1 MGADASA
8 REPNMDL
15 VPYAVPFFLLLI
27 GIEYVWGRLHGSD
40 TYRLNDSVNSLSL
53 GVLSTAIKIV
63 GLNFGGAVFSWVEQH
78 LALTRLDMHS
88 AWNWIFALLLYDLCY
103 YWFHRISH
111 ERTLF
116 WASHVAH
123 HQSEEYNLTTAL
135 RQTST
140 GFLVSWLFY
149 IPCFIAG
156 VPATMFV
163 TVASVHLIYQF
174 WIHTR
179 HIPKLGVLE
188 WFLITASNHR
198 VHHAQ
203 NARYVDKNYG
213 GLLIVWDRLFG
224 TFEEERADEPPVYG
238 ILGPL
243 RSWNPLWANLHV
255 YVQMLRD
262 AWYTHAVADKLR
274 VLGARTG
281 WRPAD
286 VAQRFPLAKGRLED
300 FRRYDPPLTR
310 PVAAY
315 TLAQFVFLLGY
326 ALWME
331 QRAPAQG
338 LMLRLALFGYLLL
351 GLIALGALMQ
361 CAMTGRRWEQ
371 LRLALTAGA
380 VALLYLTQSSPVW
393 VNSLMIAYVLASLVV
408 MRRMVP
414 VAESI

>member
-1 MGADASA
+1 
-8 REPNMDL
+8 MDL
-15 VPYAVPFFLLLI
+15 VPYVVPFFLLSI
-27 GIEYVWGRLHGSD
+27 GIEYAWGRYRGAD
-40 TYRLNDSVNSLSL
+40 TYRLNDSINSLSL
-53 GVLSTAIKIV
+53 GTLSTAIKIV
-63 GLNFGGAVFSWVEQH
+63 GLNIGGVVFSWIEQH
-78 LALTRLDMHS
+78 WALTRLDMQS
-88 AWNWIFALLLYDLCY
+88 VWNWVFALLLYDFCY

-111 ERTLF
+111 ERVMF

-140 GFLVSWLFY
+140 GFLLTWLFY
-149 IPCFIAG
+149 VPCFIMG
-156 VPATMFV
+156 VPAAMFV

-224 TFEEERADEPPVYG
+224 TFEEEREDEPPVYG

-243 RSWNPLWANLHV
+243 RSWNPLWANLHI
-255 YVQMLRD
+255 YAQMLRD
-262 AWYTHAVADKLR
+262 AWYTHAFADKLR

-310 PVAAY
+310 GVATY
-315 TLAQFVFLLGY
+315 TLAQFVLLLGY

-331 QRAPAQG
+331 QHAPGQG
-338 LMLRLALFGYLLL
+338 MMLRLAMFGYLLL
-351 GLIALGALMQ
+351 GLVGLGILMQ
-361 CAMTGRRWEQ
+361 RVATGRRWEV
-371 LRLALTAGA
+371 LRLALTVGA
-380 VALLYLTQSSPVW
+380 ATLLFATQSSPVW
-393 VNSLMIAYVLASLVV
+393 VIVLLIAYVLVSLAMVQ
-408 MRRMVP
+408 RMV
-414 VAESI
+414 VGAAHS